1 MKSYYYL
8 GGIKN
13 NGGNNNNNST
23 VDDSNY
29 DELVKTIQSLELQLA
44 TLQAKIS
51 QLLGLNNKITALTG
65 RVEELELNEVNI
77 KQDEDTSPL
86 FRNVYNT
93 KYINDNFKNL
103 HMHIV
108 DDIHAQI
115 VDQYPYVPSI
125 QAIQAI
131 QNIDFIPSVYNYS
144 IESNDDTYSTT
155 YLNNLLNHIPTI
167 LDSSGKPITTSNPI
181 AYGKD
186 YIDMMIPII
195 YHVKDTNP
203 SDNNVYDTAYV
214 NSIENKLPKIYDDKI
229 TDTSGSSNVYSCY
242 YINNMA
248 IPYSILFNTDT
259 HESGASDSDT
269 SINNVY
275 DTYYVDQW
283 FSSTIETIGL
293 EQKQSNELRLKLF
306 NEGDRTTQISGA
318 NVYRQTYGNN
328 LQEMILKPMD
338 NKLVILSQNT
348 QDDEGI
354 KLVSVH
360 RPSALSSVENVNN
373 GTLSIRTINIGD
385 GSNSLY
391 ENHSVGSSDI
401 RYSPAMSVLEQIDT
415 SQSPSSTTFDNKILF
430 GLTEGKVG
438 EGVITGD
445 IESESNFSIFKYHV
459 DTSDSSN
466 NHLSIGLNNP
476 IPNLNSVNHENIINV
491 HSNNVEITETLTVA
505 GNVELNNNLSV
516 NGNTMLGNESTD
528 TLSVS
533 GPATLSNNLSVN
545 GNTTLGNE
553 STDTLYVSGPTTLN
567 NTLYVSGTTQLND
580 DLTVNGIITQTSDM
594 RLKQNVKKIESG
606 NTIYQLNPV
615 SFTMKDKLRFGFI
628 AQEVQKILPEIVYKA
643 ENSDYLTVNY
653 TEIIPFLV
661 KAIQK
666 QKEQIDSMN
675 SEIQEQKKLI
685 DSMNSEIQLLKEQLS
700 YVME

>member
-13 NGGNNNNNST
+13 NGGNDNNNST
-23 VDDSNY
+23 VDDLKY

-93 KYINDNFKNL
+93 KYINDNFKSI

-108 DDIHAQI
+108 DDIHTQI
-115 VDQYPYVPSI
+115 IDQYPYVPSI

-155 YLNNLLNHIPTI
+155 YLNNSLKHIPTI
-167 LDSSGKPITTSNPI
+167 LDSSGKPITTPNPI

-186 YIDMMIPII
+186 YIDMITPTI

-214 NSIENKLPKIYDDKI
+214 NSIEDKLPKIYDDRI
-229 TDTSGSSNVYSCY
+229 VDTPGSSNVYSCY
-242 YINNMA
+242 YINNMPL
-248 IPYSILFNTDT
+248 PYSILFDADT
-259 HESGASDSDT
+259 HESGASDRDT

-283 FSSTIETIGL
+283 FSSTIETTDL
-293 EQKQSNELRLKLF
+293 EQKHSNELRLKLF
-306 NEGDRTTQISGA
+306 NEGDRTTTQISGP
-318 NVYRQTYGNN
+318 NTYQQTYGND
-328 LQEMILKPMD
+328 LQEIILKPMN
-338 NKLVILSQNT
+338 NKLVILSQSTHDN
-348 QDDEGI
+348 EGI
-354 KLVSVH
+354 KLASIH

-373 GTLSIRTINIGD
+373 GILNIRNINIGD
-385 GSNSLY
+385 GSNNLY
-391 ENHSVGSSDI
+391 ENHSIGSSDI
-401 RYSPAMSVLEQIDT
+401 RYSPAMSVLGQIDT

-491 HSNNVEITETLTVA
+491 HSNNVEITKTLTVT

-516 NGNTMLGNESTD
+516 NGNTTLGNESTD

-553 STDTLYVSGPTTLN
+553 STDTLYVSGPATLN

-594 RLKQNVKKIESG
+594 RLKQNVKKINSG
-606 NTIYQLNPV
+606 NVVHQLNPV

-628 AQEVQKILPEIVYKA
+628 AQEVQTVLPEIVYKA
-643 ENSDYLTVNY
+643 EDSDYLTVNY

-661 KAIQK
+661 KVVQE
-666 QKEQIDSMN
+666 QKEQIDSM
-675 SEIQEQKKLI
+675 K
-685 DSMNSEIQLLKEQLS
+685 SEIQLLKEQLS